1 MEKKRKPRL
10 NTNTSSIMPY
20 RYVLIKIKSVK
31 KVGKK
36 DEFGYSTFE
45 VIYTFAKDSYY
56 YDMYGDKEFNTKV
69 VSMNQPYYVGKN
81 YLTPMTIDID

>member
-10 NTNTSSIMPY
+10 NTNMSSIMPY

-31 KVGKK
+31 KVGEK

-45 VIYTFAKDSYY
+45 VIYTFDKKSYY
-56 YDMYGDKEFNTKV
+56 YDEYGDKEFNTKV
-69 VSMNQPYYVGKN
+69 VCMNRPYKVGKT
-81 YLTPMTIDID
+81 YLEPMTID